1 MDRSDLRIP
10 LFFGLV
16 CKDCFEA
23 DYKNIK
29 LLTTKCSQSQKC
41 TIVLL
46 IHVAVNDE
54 GMLERIRPLPKRLS
68 PGKRFSMCMNARG
81 SCNRGGSCTYAHSRL
96 EQKVWNTQLRR
107 PEVDWKRV
115 YTRCLPFYGWVCED
129 CFYADPCNTDL
140 LITKCSPSHKS
151 TTVVLIYVAINYE
164 GRLMSLEEIRP
175 FSRSGQCKGN
185 KFLVCKNGAGGC
197 DAFDCTLAH
206 SKTEQEAWNFQLMK
220 QGGRSAFKFGFK
232 KVSAQNEIPPF
243 RPISPSTLTP
253 TTAVSYAQVT
263 RTKTRR
269 PKRHVQACPFRHQA
283 VLQKWFPPFLWGS
296 DPNADTL
303 TTHDLMALYLDM
315 FPKNEKKV

>member
-107 PEVDWKRV
+107 PEVDWKRGSELSLNPNILLSHYFSSV
-115 YTRCLPFYGWVCED
+115 Y
-129 CFYADPCNTDL
+129 
-140 LITKCSPSHKS
+140 K
-151 TTVVLIYVAINYE
+151 VLA
-164 GRLMSLEEIRP
+164 
-175 FSRSGQCKGN
+175 
-185 KFLVCKNGAGGC
+185 
-197 DAFDCTLAH
+197 
-206 SKTEQEAWNFQLMK
+206 
-220 QGGRSAFKFGFK
+220 
-232 KVSAQNEIPPF
+232 
-243 RPISPSTLTP
+243 
-253 TTAVSYAQVT
+253 
-263 RTKTRR
+263 
-269 PKRHVQACPFRHQA
+269 
-283 VLQKWFPPFLWGS
+283 FLWLG
-296 DPNADTL
+296 L
-303 TTHDLMALYLDM
+303 
-315 FPKNEKKV
+315 